1 MSYTMIRKDHC
12 KVRGLARSTGSDYQY
27 FCFSKRIYRGGGD
40 DIERL
45 PIEISLPETHKSGKN
60 IKSYIRQKHESRLCG
75 SPRSHKITGQK
86 NPRDHRPKETTQT
99 TAAAR
104 EVRACAR
111 SCLAGEAARSG
122 ELLKAM
128 HKSGKNINPSNA

>member
-1 MSYTMIRKDHC
+1 MTYTMIRKDHC

-60 IKSYIRQKHESRLCG
+60 IKSYIRQKHEDHTR
-75 SPRSHKITGQK
+75 SPAKRTRAITGQRK
-86 NPRDHRPKETTQT
+86 PRKTRRQDFKA

-122 ELLKAM
+122 ERLKA
-128 HKSGKNINPSNA
+128 IA

>member
-1 MSYTMIRKDHC
+1 MIRKDHC

-60 IKSYIRQKHESRLCG
+60 IKSYIRQKHEDHTR
-75 SPRSHKITGQK
+75 SPAKRTRAITGQRK
-86 NPRDHRPKETTQT
+86 PRKTRDKISRRQLRRARYELAP
-99 TAAAR
+99 AAAQP
-104 EVRACAR
+104 AR
-111 SCLAGEAARSG
+111 LPEAAS
-122 ELLKAM
+122 A
-128 HKSGKNINPSNA
+128 